1 MRMLLHSSPQNDA
14 HLKGILIITQRGLM
28 KMKIRT
34 TYTERDLDFCYSV
47 LIATVTAMFIIAM
60 IWKVI
65 A

>member
-1 MRMLLHSSPQNDA
+1 
-14 HLKGILIITQRGLM
+14 
-28 KMKIRT
+28 MKIKT

-47 LIATVTAMFIIAM
+47 LIATVTAMFAIAM

>member
-1 MRMLLHSSPQNDA
+1 MTPTSKASSVYHKERIRQ
-14 HLKGILIITQRGLM
+14 
-28 KMKIRT
+28 MKIRT

-47 LIATVTAMFIIAM
+47 LIATVTAMFVIVM

>member
-1 MRMLLHSSPQNDA
+1 MPTSKASSFY
-14 HLKGILIITQRGLM
+14 HIERIR

-47 LIATVTAMFIIAM
+47 LIATVTAMFIIVM
-60 IWKVI
+60 VWKVI